1 MHRLRVVIFAAV
13 TLIGGTVIACA
24 GPCTAQ
30 IAQVERSIRRTT
42 PGPAA
47 GPTAPQSIGAQ
58 LHHQP
63 TPGSVESAE
72 IKAREAA
79 EAALDSARNADAAG
93 DAGACKRALED
104 AKELYGLE

>member
-30 IAQVERSIRRTT
+30 IAQVERSIRRT
-42 PGPAA
+42 
-47 GPTAPQSIGAQ
+47 
-58 LHHQP
+58 